1 MIDIDIA
8 DLLPHDGK
16 MVLLDKILDYDQQS
30 LVAETVVRDDG
41 LFNNLST
48 VPAWLGIEYM
58 AQAVAAHGG
67 LMRYLEGKPIN
78 IGLLLGTRRYISNVP
93 TLTVG
98 MYLTVKIERIMEDL
112 GLGVYSCHIEGDN
125 INMSAKLNVYLPDKS
140 DNRVI
145 KSSSENFV
153 MTKNE

>member
-1 MIDIDIA
+1 MIDIEIA

-16 MVLLDKILDYDQQS
+16 IVLLDKVLDYDQQS
-30 LVAETVVRDDG
+30 LVAATVVRDDG
-41 LFNNLST
+41 LFNTHST
-48 VPAWLGIEYM
+48 VPAWIGIEYM

-67 LMRYLEGKPIN
+67 LMRHLKGMPIN
-78 IGLLLGTRRYISNVP
+78 IGLLLGTRRYISNVS
-93 TLTVG
+93 TLPVG
-98 MYLTVKIERIMEDL
+98 MYVTVKIERIMEDL

-125 INMSAKLNVYLPDKS
+125 ITISAKLNVYLPDKS

-145 KSSSENFV
+145 KSSSEKFV